1 MSQFQPGTPQLRAP
15 GNQGSFSPMVA
26 QSASSRPPLRRVE
39 SSDDEDSQPLT
50 INKPRTAAP
59 VRQQNAPVPPPR
71 SLYAANANA
80 NASTSSLQNFSR
92 PTSNTTQA
100 RSDLPLRNASPLSAA
115 PRTSIGDSH
124 RLGHGRKHSQTQGSF
139 EPYLPTAA
147 TSNLGSMA
155 NLNTGLSASQIAAQ
169 AAMQHQ
175 THTRQRSQ
183 TVPTPQV
190 DAATNNGSRRPSR
203 GPTSPPLLSLT
214 EASGPRDHSF
224 GGQIYQNGLLG
235 GSHGNAAQTAANLVF
250 PKSPNTSP
258 GLPPSDHEHRMQ
270 PDRPIK
276 IEKSKVKLFSRPG
289 KIGISKDKEAR
300 AGALPSP
307 SKMASYTLAS
317 LQGKNFSTNSLADS
331 MSSAAS
337 MYSMANSSSAT
348 IRAVDTPPVPEKD
361 KEKKHH
367 FLSRQKHKLSSK
379 DDHHLPLSSAASN
392 SKPVDPSAPSSLYNF
407 SLPPS
412 PGPTSTSFAKSMS
425 GLDLRHGGRALREKK
440 KEEKSDALR
449 ESELSY
455 QNSNDWP
462 GPSSLG
468 SAGGASYLGPTAGSY
483 GYPSSI
489 YGADGADLS
498 KYGLN
503 NMGADDA
510 WPFLKAKLLVIF
522 EGEDLRLPVEELN
535 RLVTT
540 HIQRCIQKRAPSIV
554 VEDLRDLLATGFSS
568 LDQMLHR
575 TPDDRL
581 IPHLVEMWLFTFTSI
596 LPYMQAVFLPLDL
609 EFSGHGPLM
618 TPEQARDFWGALPS
632 SSKEMNSNIPASN
645 ALEVRRIVL
654 TAYRDTVILPRFDT
668 LKTIFSRL
676 SLDSISLSLPAADIL
691 STSPDSF
698 SGGRPSTAM
707 SLDPAH
713 ASYGSHTTT
722 LLGSGSS
729 GDGSG
734 NRSRAISNVSYG
746 SEPSNNSGLG
756 IAGLPPPP
764 QRPFTPS
771 STHPLHTLNR
781 GQRAQTV
788 EDSGKQLTET
798 VGRMLQC
805 MSVLAS
811 VGVDGGGDE
820 SSQKKMEE
828 LTRGLKLNWLGRGRM
843 GRDRRG
849 LVGARVPFVGANSRI
864 EGTVA

>member
-1 MSQFQPGTPQLRAP
+1 MSQHFQPAGTPQPTRVP
-15 GNQGSFSPMVA
+15 GSFSPMVA

-39 SSDDEDSQPLT
+39 SSSSEDSTPLT

-59 VRQQNAPVPPPR
+59 VRLQNAPTPPR
-71 SLYAANANA
+71 PLYASNANS
-80 NASTSSLQNFSR
+80 STSSLQNFSR
-92 PTSNTTQA
+92 PTINTVQA
-100 RSDLPLRNASPLSAA
+100 RSDLPLRNASPLSTA
-115 PRTSIGDSH
+115 PKTSISDHYRG
-124 RLGHGRKHSQTQGSF
+124 GHGRKHSQTQGSF

-147 TSNLGSMA
+147 ASNLGSMA

-183 TVPTPQV
+183 TVPTPQA
-190 DAATNNGSRRPSR
+190 DAASNNSGSRRPSR

-214 EASGPRDHSF
+214 EASGPRENSF

-258 GLPPSDHEHRMQ
+258 GLPPSDHDSQLRMQ
-270 PDRPIK
+270 PDKPIK
-276 IEKSKVKLFSRPG
+276 TEKSKVKLFSRPG
-289 KIGISKDKEAR
+289 KIGISKDKEAK

-317 LQGKNFSTNSLADS
+317 LQRNNFSTNSLADS

-348 IRAVDTPPVPEKD
+348 IRAVDTPPEKD

-379 DDHHLPLSSAASN
+379 EDHHLPLSSAASN

-468 SAGGASYLGPTAGSY
+468 SAGGASYLGSGAGSY

-489 YGADGADLS
+489 YGAEGADLS

-503 NMGADDA
+503 NMGVDDA

-540 HIQRCIQKRAPSIV
+540 HIQRCIQKRAPSII

-618 TPEQARDFWGALPS
+618 TSEQARDFWGALPS
-632 SSKEMNSNIPASN
+632 SSKDLNGNIPASQ

-746 SEPSNNSGLG
+746 SEPSASSGLG

-771 STHPLHTLNR
+771 STHPQHPLNR

-820 SSQKKMEE
+820 SNQKKMEE

-849 LVGARVPFVGANSRI
+849 LVGARVPFVGGNSRV